1 MDPVALHVALG
12 FLASFWHSEKNGLGP
27 FFSYPLIVLFHTY
40 QIGAFI
46 LRREKIVTA
55 WRYDT
60 AATWHRLWP
69 KLVAFAGGFGAGLI
83 VRSLED

>member
-1 MDPVALHVALG
+1 MDLHAFHAALG
-12 FLASFWHSEKNGLGP
+12 FLAAFWP
-27 FFSYPLIVLFHTY
+27 PLFIIFHVY
-40 QIGAFI
+40 QVGAFI
-46 LRREKIVTA
+46 LRREKIISN

-83 VRSLED
+83 VRSIEA

>member
-1 MDPVALHVALG
+1 MDPATLHMALG
-12 FLASFWHSEKNGLGP
+12 FLAAFWP
-27 FFSYPLIVLFHTY
+27 PLIVLFHTY

-69 KLVAFAGGFGAGLI
+69 KLAAFAAGFGAGLI
-83 VRSLED
+83 VRSIES